1 MTGTT
6 AEIISMAYNPIWYAR
21 SNSVLTMN
29 FLKNKIIRKAII
41 GEISKP
47 LLLMLVGIL
56 FLIGLSIG
64 SVNLWRKKTII
75 LRGSGLTQL
84 INALITIIQ
93 LMSQSTTLIVC
104 AAAVSRLAII
114 NIVI

>member
-56 FLIGLSIG
+56 LPEWFQVLYPKDDEGRMPVTG
-64 SVNLWRKKTII
+64 TFTIKFK
-75 LRGSGLTQL
+75 
-84 INALITIIQ
+84 
-93 LMSQSTTLIVC
+93 
-104 AAAVSRLAII
+104 
-114 NIVI
+114 VI